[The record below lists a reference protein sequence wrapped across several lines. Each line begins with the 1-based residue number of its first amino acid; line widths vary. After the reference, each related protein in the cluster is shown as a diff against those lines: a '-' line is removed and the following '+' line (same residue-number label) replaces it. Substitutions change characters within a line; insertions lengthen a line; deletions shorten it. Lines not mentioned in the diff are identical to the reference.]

1 MANSGMGNADHAKEV
16 QRVMQ
21 KQVADSTKSQYLGHQ
36 ARFVCYVY
44 DEHHAGG
51 LVNAPFFNRHGLVKD
66 NKGQCVE
73 VRKQLKSDFVDTNL
87 GCPPLVLSRLDANTV
102 GQFIV
107 WTNAQ
112 QGKKLGIDTV
122 RVFLSAIKDLFRT
135 YNVQVPAEYQREVD
149 KLSRGYAKDN
159 VSARKNTRGKEP
171 LPFELFAAVSQK
183 MLQASTTDCVFA
195 RTFLILQWNL
205 MCRADN
211 MEHLK
216 VEHLGWRNDC
226 LLVYFRKQ
234 KNDQDGSRSLVPR
247 SVYANPVQ
255 PEVCSVLALGIFWM
269 CFPPTSLSQSLFS
282 GSAQAARFGAALL
295 RILGSNAD
303 LLKEHG
309 FVPEDFG
316 THSNRK
322 GSATYVT
329 SGTPDGPGQVPV
341 NLRGGWTMKDVE
353 KSYFQFERAGDQF
366 VGRTVAGLP
375 PLSEKFAMLPPMFR
389 ERTAEDGKIITEV
402 LTACFPVVQTEEATP
417 LLPILRQALASV
429 VHHSLWLLSLQPK
442 DHPLLQ
448 TPLFCGPHLEHLRQL
463 VVCELP
469 TIDGPMK
476 ATGVPRGVMTHLEI
490 AQLREE
496 QRALTTEIREFRGA
510 FEETLN
516 RGLNSFAVS
525 QGHMTI
531 EAFQSALRNQ
541 LDEFDA
547 RLARALKGPTMQD
560 SASAA
565 STLPPPQQQLYC
577 WSGKFHLVPADFELP
592 TTVSV
597 QNAFILWASGN
608 VSLGYPPFRM
618 LGPDDMPT
626 ANMRKRFSDL
636 KQLMRMLESEAERR
650 AIWPNDAGVPKDKL
664 TVDEAVLLFSRVAD
678 IVTLEPHTNKGRAR
692 RQAEMAW
699 TTVYKAWKS
708 NKFQE
713 RGASRKRARGASARE
728 GGEQRLQMTEED
740 ELQVGDDEIA
750 NGQAEIEESDGSLR
764 ISSMSSSESSGFEL
778 RRPEYDVATAYS
790 ALVQY
795 CETELGLVEGKH
807 VVGDGACVFRC
818 ASIQLQRVGQRV
830 DHKGIRAAC
839 VEWVWGTYHG
849 EDDIV
854 LRGLGYD
861 GWDGWK
867 REMAKGDHYGDELC
881 FEALANVY
889 QVRVRVIVATHTI
902 SLSFRTP
909 AGLADGAAEDLPVIT
924 IACVGDYHCYDFTEP
939 KTQPRKAQKR
949 K

>member
-1 MANSGMGNADHAKEV
+1 MVKESKV
-16 QRVMQ
+16 Q
-21 KQVADSTKSQYLGHQ
+21 
-36 ARFVCYVY
+36 FV
-44 DEHHAGG
+44 D
-51 LVNAPFFNRHGLVKD
+51 
-66 NKGQCVE
+66 
-73 VRKQLKSDFVDTNL
+73 VRKQLKSDFESAML
-87 GCPPLVLSRLDANTV
+87 GCPPLVLSKLDAKTV
-102 GQFIV
+102 GEFIV
-107 WTNAQ
+107 WTNAE

-135 YNVQVPAEYQREVD
+135 YNVQVPSEYEREVD

-159 VSARKNTRGKEP
+159 VSARKNIRGKEP
-171 LPFELFAAVSQK
+171 LPFALFAAVSQK
-183 MLQASTTDCVFA
+183 MLESSTTDCVFA

-269 CFPPTSLSQSLFS
+269 CFPPTSLSQNLFT

-295 RILGSNAD
+295 RILGSQSD

-375 PLSEKFAMLPPMFR
+375 PLSEKFALLPPMFR
-389 ERTAEDGKIITEV
+389 ELTVEDGEIIAEV
-402 LTACFPVVQTEEATP
+402 LAACFPVVRKEEATP

-429 VHHSLWLLSLQPK
+429 VHHSSWLLTVLPK

-448 TPLFCGPHLEHLRQL
+448 TALFCGPHLQHLRQL

-469 TIDGPMK
+469 RVDGPMK

-525 QGHMTI
+525 QGHLTI

-541 LDEFDA
+541 LEEFDA
-547 RLARALKGPTMQD
+547 RLARALKGPAIQD

-565 STLPPPQQQLYC
+565 SNPPPQQQLHC
-577 WSGKFHLVPADFELP
+577 WGGKFHLVPAEFELP

-597 QNAFILWASGN
+597 QNAFLLWTCGN

-626 ANMRKRFSDL
+626 SNMRKRFSDL
-636 KQLMRMLESEAERR
+636 KQLMRMLESEAERL
-650 AIWPNDAGVPKDKL
+650 AIWPKDAGVPKDRL

-678 IVTLEPHTNKGRAR
+678 IVTLDPHTNKGRAR

-699 TTVYKAWKS
+699 TTVYKAWKTS
-708 NKFQE
+708 KLQG
-713 RGASRKRARGASARE
+713 RRTSRKRARSTNASE
-728 GGEQRLQMTEED
+728 GDEQRLQATEEG
-740 ELQVGDDEIA
+740 ESQVAIDEISE
-750 NGQAEIEESDGSLR
+750 GQAEIELAIGSSHVSS
-764 ISSMSSSESSGFEL
+764 ISSNDEL
-778 RRPEYDVATAYS
+778 RQPEYDVATAYS

-795 CETELGLVEGKH
+795 CDADLGLVEDKQ
-807 VVGDGACVFRC
+807 VLGDGACVFRC

-830 DHKGIRAAC
+830 DHKDIRAAC
-839 VEWVWGTYHG
+839 VEWVWATYHE
-849 EDDIV
+849 EDDTV

-867 REMAKGDHYGDELC
+867 REMLKSDHYGDELC

-889 QVRVRVIVATHTI
+889 QVRVRVIVATNNI
-902 SLSFRTP
+902 SVSFRTP
-909 AGLADGAAEDLPVIT
+909 AGIADGAAENLQMIT
-924 IACVGDYHCYDFTEP
+924 IACVGDYHCYDFIEP
-939 KTQPRKAQKR
+939 KLQPRKAR
-949 K
+949 KKWNGKKK